1 MKKLFGLSLLLLI
14 AMVGFAK
21 TPKYVFYFIGDGMGP
36 SHVLGTE
43 YYLGEL
49 EGVIGRPN
57 KLCFTQFPKT
67 AFVSTFSKS
76 NGVTDSAASG
86 TALAT
91 GSKTKNGYLGVE
103 MDTTVVYSVAHAAK
117 QAGYAVGVSTTVGIN
132 HATPG
137 AFYAHQPGRSRYYE
151 IGKDMLTAD
160 YDFYAGGDLIM
171 GKSEQR
177 DEIYAKAK
185 EQGYTIARGY
195 DDYKANGKN
204 AKKLMLYQKEVAT
217 ELPYALDREEGDLTL
232 AQITEAGIEF
242 LSKKSKK
249 GFFLMVEGGKIDY
262 ASHSDDGATAF
273 NEVIDFDNA
282 IKVAYE
288 FYKKHPNETLI
299 VVTADHETGG
309 LVLGYSGAYALNLK
323 LLKAQKVSADRMG
336 SILRRASRA
345 RMELRWERVQELLKE
360 NFGLWGD
367 VQLTKEETHELRAYF
382 EQAYATTDIAKRES
396 KLTSIATRAKQMV
409 NHKALLS
416 WAGPNHSASF
426 VPLFAIGAGSQQF
439 GGVIDNTDI
448 PKIIKKVA
456 GYSK

>member
-1 MKKLFGLSLLLLI
+1 MKRLLGTALLLLVVL
-14 AMVGFAK
+14 ASFAK

-57 KLCFTQFPKT
+57 KLCFTQFPKS

-117 QAGYAVGVSTTVGIN
+117 QAGYAVGISSTVGIN

-151 IGKDMLTAD
+151 IGQDMLTAD
-160 YDFYAGGDLIM
+160 YDFYAGGDLIVN
-171 GKSEQR
+171 KSEQR
-177 DEIYAKAK
+177 DEIYEKAKA
-185 EQGYTIARGY
+185 QGYTIARGF

-217 ELPYALDREEGDLTL
+217 DLPYAIDREEGDLTL

-249 GFFLMVEGGKIDY
+249 GFFFMVEGGKIDY
-262 ASHSDDGATAF
+262 ASHSDDGATAL

-288 FYKKHPNETLI
+288 FYKKYPNDTLI

-323 LLKAQKVSADRMG
+323 ALKGQKVSADRMA

-360 NFGLWGD
+360 NFGLWGEIEM
-367 VQLTKEETHELRAYF
+367 TKEETHELRVYF

-396 KLTSIATRAKQMV
+396 KLSSMAHRAKQMV
-409 NHKALLS
+409 NQKALLS

-426 VPLFAIGAGSQQF
+426 VPLFAIGAGSENF
-439 GGVIDNTDI
+439 HGVIDNTDI
-448 PKIIKKVA
+448 PKTIKKIA
-456 GYSK
+456 RYAK

>member
-1 MKKLFGLSLLLLI
+1 MKKLFGFFMLLLI
-14 AMVGFAK
+14 AVTVSAK

-57 KLCFTQFPKT
+57 KLCFTQFPKS
-67 AFVSTFSKS
+67 AFVSTYSKS

-91 GSKTKNGYLGVE
+91 GSKTKNGFLGVT
-103 MDTTVVYSVAHAAK
+103 MDSTPVYSVAYAAK
-117 QAGYAVGVSTTVGIN
+117 QAGFPVGISSTVGIN

-160 YDFYAGGDLIM
+160 YDFYAGGDLIAT
-171 GKSEQR
+171 SQQR

-195 DDYKANGKN
+195 DDYKSNGKS
-204 AKKLMLYQKEVAT
+204 AKKLMLYQKDVAT
-217 ELPYALDREEGDLTL
+217 DLPYAIDREEGDLTL
-232 AQITEAGIEF
+232 AQIAEAGIEF

-249 GFFLMVEGGKIDY
+249 GFFFMLEGGKIDY
-262 ASHSDDGATAF
+262 ASHADDGATAL

-282 IKVAYE
+282 IKVAYD

-299 VVTADHETGG
+299 IVTADHETGG

-323 LLKAQKVSADRMG
+323 ALKGQKVSAERMG

-360 NFGLWGD
+360 NFGLWGEIEMS
-367 VQLTKEETHELRAYF
+367 KEETHELRAYF

-396 KLTSIATRAKQMV
+396 KLTSLATRAKQMV
-409 NHKALLS
+409 NSKALLS

-426 VPLFAIGAGSQQF
+426 VPLFAIGAGAENF
-439 GGVIDNTDI
+439 YGVIDNTDI
-448 PKIIKKVA
+448 PKIIKKIA
-456 GYSK
+456 KYGK

>member
-1 MKKLFGLSLLLLI
+1 MKRLLGTALLLLVVL
-14 AMVGFAK
+14 ASFAK

-57 KLCFTQFPKT
+57 KLCFTQFPKS

-117 QAGYAVGVSTTVGIN
+117 QAGYAVGVSSTVGIN

-151 IGKDMLTAD
+151 IGQDMLTAD
-160 YDFYAGGDLIM
+160 YDFYAGGDLIVN
-171 GKSEQR
+171 KSEQR
-177 DEIYAKAK
+177 DEIYEKAKA
-185 EQGYTIARGY
+185 QGYTIARGF

-217 ELPYALDREEGDLTL
+217 ELPYAIDREEGDLTL

-249 GFFLMVEGGKIDY
+249 GFFFMVEGGKIDY
-262 ASHSDDGATAF
+262 ASHSDDGATAL

-288 FYKKHPNETLI
+288 FYKKYPNETLI

-323 LLKAQKVSADRMG
+323 ALKGQKVSADRMA

-360 NFGLWGD
+360 NFGLWGEIE
-367 VQLTKEETHELRAYF
+367 LTKEETHELRVYF
-382 EQAYATTDIAKRES
+382 EQAYATTDISKRES
-396 KLTSIATRAKQMV
+396 KLSSMAHRAKQMV
-409 NHKALLS
+409 NQKALLS

-426 VPLFAIGAGSQQF
+426 VPLFAIGTGAENF
-439 GGVIDNTDI
+439 HGVIDNTDI
-448 PKIIKKVA
+448 PKTIKKIA
-456 GYSK
+456 RYAK

>member
-1 MKKLFGLSLLLLI
+1 MKRLLGTALLLLVVL
-14 AMVGFAK
+14 ASFAK

-57 KLCFTQFPKT
+57 KLCFTQFPKS

-117 QAGYAVGVSTTVGIN
+117 QAGYAVGISSTVGIN

-151 IGKDMLTAD
+151 IGQDMLTAD
-160 YDFYAGGDLIM
+160 YDFYAGGDLIVN
-171 GKSEQR
+171 KSEQR
-177 DEIYAKAK
+177 DEIYEKAKA
-185 EQGYTIARGY
+185 QGYTIARGF

-217 ELPYALDREEGDLTL
+217 DLPYAIDREEGDLTL

-249 GFFLMVEGGKIDY
+249 GFFFMVEGGKIDY
-262 ASHSDDGATAF
+262 ASHSDDGATAL

-288 FYKKHPNETLI
+288 FYKKYPNETLI

-323 LLKAQKVSADRMG
+323 ALKGQKVSADRMA

-360 NFGLWGD
+360 NFGLWGEIEM
-367 VQLTKEETHELRAYF
+367 TKEETHELRVYF

-396 KLTSIATRAKQMV
+396 KLSSMAHRAKQMV
-409 NHKALLS
+409 NQKALLS

-426 VPLFAIGAGSQQF
+426 VPLFAIGAGAENF
-439 GGVIDNTDI
+439 HGVIDNTDI
-448 PKIIKKVA
+448 PKTIKKIA
-456 GYSK
+456 RYAK

>member
-1 MKKLFGLSLLLLI
+1 MLLLVVL
-14 AMVGFAK
+14 ASFAK

-43 YYLGEL
+43 CYLGEL

-57 KLCFTQFPKT
+57 KLCFTQFPKS

-117 QAGYAVGVSTTVGIN
+117 QAGYAVGISSTVGIN

-151 IGKDMLTAD
+151 IGQDMLTAD
-160 YDFYAGGDLIM
+160 YDFYAGGDLIVN
-171 GKSEQR
+171 KSEQR
-177 DEIYAKAK
+177 DEIYEKAKA
-185 EQGYTIARGY
+185 QGYTIARGF

-217 ELPYALDREEGDLTL
+217 DLPYAIDREEGDRTL

-249 GFFLMVEGGKIDY
+249 GFFFMVEGGKIDY
-262 ASHSDDGATAF
+262 ASHSDDGATAL

-288 FYKKHPNETLI
+288 FYKKYPNETLI

-323 LLKAQKVSADRMG
+323 ALKGQKVSADRMA

-360 NFGLWGD
+360 NFGLWGEIEM
-367 VQLTKEETHELRAYF
+367 TKEETHELRVYF

-396 KLTSIATRAKQMV
+396 KLSSMAHRAKQMV
-409 NHKALLS
+409 NQKALLS

-426 VPLFAIGAGSQQF
+426 VPLFAIGAGAENF
-439 GGVIDNTDI
+439 HGVIDNTDI
-448 PKIIKKVA
+448 PKTIKKIA
-456 GYSK
+456 RYAK